1 MHKGHDCVAKIKPV
15 NLKIVYNT
23 ITSMKIEPFKNC
35 NTVYTQSMYDIV
47 IFNAIVAETPLVCTM
62 PCTKVNA
69 SSKLLRPRTKHTGK

>member
-47 IFNAIVAETPLVCTM
+47 IFNATY
-62 PCTKVNA
+62 
-69 SSKLLRPRTKHTGK
+69 SSRNSISLHHAMY